1 MQGKLI
7 VLEGTDGSGK
17 ATQAALLTETLE
29 KMGKK
34 VRKVSFPNY
43 DSPSSALVKM
53 YLDGAF
59 GEKPDDVNAYAAS
72 CFYAV
77 DRFASF
83 RTDWGQFYAEG
94 GIIVADRYTTSN
106 AVHQCVKLPQDE
118 WERYL
123 RWLFTFEYEQL
134 GIPAPDLVCYLRVD
148 PALSQDLM
156 RRRYAGDESR
166 KDIHEKDIGY
176 LIRARK
182 TADHCAELLGW
193 HTVECT
199 AQGAMK
205 PIAAVQ
211 ALVWEA
217 VQGIGL

>member
-17 ATQAALLTETLE
+17 ATQAALLTEKL
-29 KMGKK
+29 KQAGKK

-59 GEKPDDVNAYAAS
+59 GQKPDDVNAYAAS

-83 RTDWGQFYAEG
+83 RADWGQFYAEG

-106 AVHQCVKLPQDE
+106 AVHQCVKLPQAE

-123 RWLFTFEYEQL
+123 GWLFTFEYEQL

-156 RRRYAGDESR
+156 RKRYAGDESR
-166 KDIHEKDIGY
+166 KDIHEKDSGY
-176 LIRARK
+176 LIRAREA
-182 TADHCAELLGW
+182 ADHCAERLGW
-193 HTVECT
+193 QVIECT
-199 AQGAMK
+199 EQGAMK
-205 PIAAVQ
+205 PIETVH
-211 ALVWEA
+211 ALVWEQ
-217 VQGIGL
+217 VQKLGI

>member
-182 TADHCAELLGW
+182 TADYCAELLGW